1 MLRIGA
7 FARIAGISA
16 KTLRDYDEIGLFRP
30 AWVDPATGYRAYSP
44 AQLPQLRRIVALRSM
59 GIALA
64 EIGTLVSGGADLADV
79 LRRRQAALEQE
90 RRELDRRLAAL
101 QIQVE
106 MTGSADRPDV
116 VVRPAEPES
125 IAMLADGP
133 REDLEH
139 EFYALETIVR
149 DLGIRA
155 RRPPGALVD
164 DRGGRAF
171 VPVRRTTTMDPRIV
185 AQRLP
190 SVRAATVIHH
200 GSYATILATRRSLER
215 WVSAAGYQV
224 DGPLRVLYLQFGGEP
239 ELALPGDYLVDRTAD
254 FVTELQLPVI

>member
-16 KTLRDYDEIGLFRP
+16 KSLRDYDELGLFRP

-64 EIGTLVSGGADLADV
+64 EIRTLVSGGADLTEV
-79 LRRRQAALEQE
+79 LRRRQAVLEQE
-90 RRELDRRLAAL
+90 RREIDRRLAAL

-116 VVRPAEPES
+116 VVRPVEAEA
-125 IAMLADGP
+125 IAVLADGP
-133 REDLEH
+133 SGELEH
-139 EFYALETIVR
+139 DFYTLEAIVR

-164 DRGGRAF
+164 DRGASAF
-171 VPVRRTTTMDPRIV
+171 VPIRRGTTTDPRIV
-185 AQRLP
+185 GQRLP
-190 SVRAATVIHH
+190 PVRAATVIHH
-200 GSYATILATRRSLER
+200 GSYTTIQATRRALEQ
-215 WVSAAGYQV
+215 WVAAAGFQV

-239 ELALPGDYLVDRTAD
+239 ELALPRDYLVERAAD
-254 FVTELQLPVI
+254 FVTELQLPVS